1 MPRHGSVPASLGRE
15 ERLESGRICR
25 HILYSAYLRLKAS
38 LLERFIGTCL
48 GQHVSSGCG
57 VWERQGR
64 KRSDINNNF

>member
-1 MPRHGSVPASLGRE
+1 VPRHGSVPASLGRE

-48 GQHVSSGCG
+48 EQTREFRMWRVGKARTK
-57 VWERQGR
+57 EE
-64 KRSDINNNF
+64 